1 MTLRRRLEKLEAKL
15 GGTMPEPLVL
25 MFRVL
30 PARAEVKVTGDERRK
45 PPARFA
51 IIGGG
56 QHGEAANLRIHDKE
70 SETAFL
76 ARVEA
81 ETKRIHGRLPVD
93 WNPT

>member
-1 MTLRRRLEKLEAKL
+1 
-15 GGTMPEPLVL
+15 MPEPLVL
-25 MFRVL
+25 LFRVT
-30 PARAEVKVTGDERRK
+30 PAKGEVRVTGDARRK

-56 QHGEAANLRIHDKE
+56 PHGNAANLRINDAE

-81 ETKRIHGRLPVD
+81 EVTRIHGRLPMGRKQ
-93 WNPT
+93 